1 MNKDLALRLARSETA
16 EEIADRIME
25 IYELLDD
32 ALSDRDALQFQV
44 MQQKKM
50 IEVYKE
56 FYDGV
61 CSDMKKY
68 YGGKS

>member
-25 IYELLDD
+25 LHECLDD
-32 ALSDRDALQFQV
+32 ALSDRDALLFRI

-50 IEVYKE
+50 IEFYKE

-61 CSDMKKY
+61 CSDMEKY
-68 YGGKS
+68 YGGKK